1 MATTSGAETRPATSE
16 QKSSFNLEIG
26 RETLHI
32 IADGNSTLAE
42 AIAVVLPLEQF
53 PIYNYILFAKL
64 KIHDEESA
72 VSPVLLCKL
81 LKEEGVIR
89 TVKKENSNPFREIP
103 EVDREQFVFFLNTT
117 EKKGRMTD
125 IRCNLYQG
133 KDLCVVAF
141 NGESLE
147 KSLRKDRRLVDTEW
161 FTLRTSDGRKSIVC
175 LDTKACNYNNVILKV
190 CIEKN
195 AQKRKARV
203 SSETDNCPPIKKE
216 TTEDDIIVYPSLSV
230 TLRDPFSKEIGEN
243 MIKQVQ
249 EEARSTLLSPRQ
261 NRNSGHALLNLVTKF
276 GKKTPTARPAR
287 ILTPLANHMKSV
299 GCLICG
305 TVQGTCFLVTENTV
319 ITSYHIVNMIIEARK
334 KATDEENR
342 RVHANIYIYFD
353 YLFVNQIASQSPP
366 PSVEVD
372 ESDQF
377 GNPHLDY
384 VLLKLKAQEEVLKDR
399 TPLGP
404 EVRAFVANS
413 GIVTI
418 IGHPDGREM
427 FEDACRIIPRHQS
440 NVTEVLESR
449 AQKKARHCDE
459 DPATCS
465 DVNIHARKC
474 VHMYRGRDA
483 SHSKHQVAYDTTL
496 FEGSSGSPVFNED
509 GHIVAIH
516 TQGYPILDNKRK
528 ITSIMEFGVTFAAIC
543 EDIKSRRGL
552 DMARYLFPKCV

>member
-125 IRCNLYQG
+125 IRGNLYQG

-190 CIEKN
+190 CVAEKN
-195 AQKRKARV
+195 AQKRKGRV
-203 SSETDNCPPIKKE
+203 SSETGNCPPIKKE
-216 TTEDDIIVYPSLSV
+216 TTEDVGEHADDIIVYPSLSV

-249 EEARSTLLSPRQ
+249 EEARSTLLPPRQ
-261 NRNSGHALLNLVTKF
+261 NRNSGALQNLVTKF

-287 ILTPLANHMKSV
+287 ILAPLANHMKSV

-305 TVQGTCFLVTENTV
+305 TVQGTCFLVAENTV

-384 VLLKLKAQEEVLKDR
+384 VLLKLKAQKEVLECR
-399 TPLGP
+399 IPLGP
-404 EVRAFVANS
+404 DVRAFVANS
-413 GIVTI
+413 GIITI

-496 FEGSSGSPVFNED
+496 FEG
-509 GHIVAIH
+509 AIH